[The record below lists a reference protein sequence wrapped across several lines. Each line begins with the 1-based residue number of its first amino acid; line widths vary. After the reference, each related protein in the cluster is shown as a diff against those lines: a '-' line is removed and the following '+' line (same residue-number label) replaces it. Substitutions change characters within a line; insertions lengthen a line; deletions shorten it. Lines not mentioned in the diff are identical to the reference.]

1 MSKRMTRRQFL
12 RQCLG
17 ISAAAIAAPTCGLLY
32 TLHLEPDWLQV
43 RRVPV
48 PLPRLSPQ
56 WDGLTIAHL
65 SDLHLGPTVDIASI
79 RRAVNMTNA
88 LKPDLIA
95 LTGDFVYRSASHA
108 EPCAQ
113 ALTAL
118 QAPHGAVACLGNHD
132 HWEDA
137 VRVERALT
145 GAGIQVLINT
155 GFPLAD
161 NSLWVAGVDDAWAG
175 SPDLEAA
182 LADAPSTASVI
193 LLAHEPDYADTVVE
207 HGGVHLQLSGHSHG
221 GQVRLPFI
229 GALVLPYLGR
239 RYPAGLYHLGELT
252 LYTNRGIG
260 SIYPPLRLNCRP
272 EITLLTLKSG
282 GLAHSLVTA
291 NADRKSCKEVHHHEN
306 CGADRS

>member
-12 RQCLG
+12 RCCLG
-17 ISAAAIAAPTCGLLY
+17 TGAAAIAAPTCGLLY
-32 TLHLEPDWLQV
+32 TLHVEPDWLQV
-43 RRVPV
+43 RRVTV
-48 PLPRLSPQ
+48 PLSRLPPQ
-56 WDGLTIAHL
+56 WDGFTIAHL
-65 SDLHLGPTVDIASI
+65 SDLHLGPTVDIVAI
-79 RRAVNMTNA
+79 HRAVNATNA

-118 QAPHGAVACLGNHD
+118 QAPHGVVACLGNHD
-132 HWEDA
+132 RWEDA

-145 GAGIQVLINT
+145 EAGIRVLINA

-161 NSLWVAGVDDAWAG
+161 HSLWVAGLDDAWAG
-175 SPDLEAA
+175 TPDLEAA
-182 LADAPSTASVI
+182 LAGAPLTASVI

-221 GQVRLPFI
+221 GQVRLPLI

-239 RYPAGLYHLGELT
+239 RYPAGLYRLGELT

-260 SIYPPLRLNCRP
+260 TIYPPIRLNCRP
-272 EITLLTLKSG
+272 EITLLTLS
-282 GLAHSLVTA
+282 TQP
-291 NADRKSCKEVHHHEN
+291 
-306 CGADRS
+306 